1 MDWREKASK
10 DLVESGTKYY
20 NKQREKALQ
29 FVKENKKMYFSST
42 QVERNDEGKVVS
54 ILDGNGVYIYLADAT
69 GKLVFLMDDGYKVIF
84 DDALVFLR
92 YPDRIATLNREY
104 DFLVEKR
111 NYNLA
116 MLKKIGATE
125 TRPAG
130 V

>member
-1 MDWREKASK
+1 MDWREKASR
-10 DLVESGTKYY
+10 DLVESGTRYY
-20 NKQREKALQ
+20 NNQREKALQ
-29 FVKENKKMYFSST
+29 FVKENKNMYFSST
-42 QVERNDEGKVVS
+42 QVERNGEGKVVS
-54 ILDGNGVYIYLADAT
+54 ILDKDGVYIYLADAT
-69 GKLVFLMDDGYKVIF
+69 GKLVFLMDDCYKVIF

-104 DFLVEKR
+104 DYLVEKR

-116 MLKKIGATE
+116 MLKKMGTTE